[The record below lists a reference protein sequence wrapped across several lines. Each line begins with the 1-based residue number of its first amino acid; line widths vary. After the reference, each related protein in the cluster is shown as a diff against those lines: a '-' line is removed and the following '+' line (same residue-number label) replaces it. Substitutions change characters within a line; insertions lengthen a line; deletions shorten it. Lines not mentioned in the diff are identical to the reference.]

1 MRPASTGDCGAWA
14 SIAAVVNDSEA
25 TTDRTCERVTGP
37 PAVVSRLLPCGP
49 RTPLHLHRVTPSPPA
64 PPVSAVDLRP
74 TRARYGAL
82 GFTLVLAAIAYLDR
96 VCISTAAPAIRADLG
111 LSDGQMGYVFSAF
124 TLAYALMEVPAGWL
138 ADRFGSRLMLARV
151 VIWWSALTA
160 ITGLATGFVSLFLI
174 RLLFGM
180 GEAGTFP
187 GISRVFARW
196 LPAPTR
202 GRAFGLAVMTGA
214 LGGAIDAAGGRRAAR
229 RDQLA
234 DRVPDFRRRRARLG
248 RGRFWW
254 FRDDPHRHRGVNAA
268 ELQIIGT
275 RSARDAPAGAV
286 ASARAE
292 RQSCRALC
300 HVLWRDLDGRY
311 LYLTWLPTY
320 LLEARG
326 FNLRAVGWLAALPL
340 VGIAMGVFAGGLL
353 SDVLCRRWGLRAG
366 RRAPGLVGFPLA
378 AVAVIGALTT
388 TNPLT
393 AAVLLALAA
402 GLAALGVSPAWAAC
416 LDIAGRHAGTV
427 TGAMNTFGNLG
438 GALSPLVVGF
448 CLDRWHSYNAPLVTV
463 ACFYGVA
470 AVAWLGIDAS
480 RRI

>member
-1 MRPASTGDCGAWA
+1 M
-14 SIAAVVNDSEA
+14 
-25 TTDRTCERVTGP
+25 
-37 PAVVSRLLPCGP
+37 
-49 RTPLHLHRVTPSPPA
+49 
-64 PPVSAVDLRP
+64 SAVDLRP

-214 LGGAIDAAGGRRAAR
+214 LGGAITQPVVVALLGVTSWRIAFPIFGGVGLVWAAAW
-229 RDQLA
+229 
-234 DRVPDFRRRRARLG
+234 
-248 RGRFWW
+248 FWW

-275 RSARDAPAGAV
+275 DPPATHPPVPWRRLARSGSLA
-286 ASARAE
+286 
-292 RQSCRALC
+292 ALC
-300 HVLWRDLDGRY
+300 VMYFGAIYGWY
-311 LYLTWLPTY
+311 FYLTWLPTY

-448 CLDRWHSYNAPLVTV
+448 CLDRWHSYSAPLVTV